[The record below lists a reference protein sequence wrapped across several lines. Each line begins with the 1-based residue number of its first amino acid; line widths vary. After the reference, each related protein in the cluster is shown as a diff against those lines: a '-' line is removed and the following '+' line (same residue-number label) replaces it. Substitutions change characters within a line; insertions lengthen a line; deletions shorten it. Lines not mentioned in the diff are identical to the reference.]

1 MPEDPAE
8 GAPRPHRVLVGVSG
22 GIAAYKAATL
32 VSRLVQAG
40 CEVRCAM
47 TGSATRFLGPLTL
60 RSLSGAA
67 VATSLWD
74 AYDDPSSPH
83 VGLARWADAAVIAP
97 CSANLLARLATGF
110 CDDPVTLAVTALPAG
125 RPLVLAPAMNA
136 DMWANPVVQRNLAS
150 LRELLPDLS
159 TVGPEAGWQACRTDG
174 AGRMA
179 EPEAIRDAVLARLA

>member
-1 MPEDPAE
+1 MPEPGGE
-8 GAPRPHRVLVGVSG
+8 VGRPRRVLVCVSG

-47 TGSATRFLGPLTL
+47 TESATRFLGPLTL

-74 AYDDPSSPH
+74 AYDAPSSPH
-83 VGLARWADAAVIAP
+83 VGLARWADAVVVAP
-97 CSANLLARLATGF
+97 CSANLLARLAGGF
-110 CDDPVTLAVTALPAG
+110 TDDPVTLSVCALPAG

-136 DMWANPVVQRNLAS
+136 DMWANPVVQQNLSS
-150 LRELLPDLS
+150 LRGLMPNLS

-174 AGRMA
+174 SGRMA
-179 EPEAIRDAVLARLA
+179 EPEVIRDAVLSRLG